1 MFIGTKSFMKI
12 RIGVIGCLGKMG
24 KTIISELIENDKV
37 GIAGAVART
46 HVGSDIG
53 SILSCNS
60 GIGVKITNSISDV
73 FRSSDVV
80 IDFTTKECMLE
91 CLIAATQFK
100 KPLVSGTT
108 GLGDVDLK
116 EYAAKAPILW
126 SANMSVGVNVLLKLV
141 KKAAELL
148 SDGYDVEI
156 WEMHH
161 NLKKDSPS
169 GTAIEL
175 GKTIADTLKM
185 DFHINNHLSSNSTI
199 REKNS
204 IGFAVSRGGGV
215 IGDHSVM
222 FVNSGE
228 RIELNHKAI
237 DRKIFASGAIQAAI
251 WLYENKR
258 KMPGLYSMQ
267 DVV

>member
-1 MFIGTKSFMKI
+1 MKI
-12 RIGVIGCLGKMG
+12 KVGVIGCLGRMG
-24 KTIISELIENDKV
+24 KEVISLLIANDNV
-37 GIAGAVART
+37 EIVSAVARANSQYI
-46 HVGSDIG
+46 GSDIG
-53 SILSCNS
+53 LVTGHNS
-60 GIGVKITNSISDV
+60 DIGVKITGSISDA
-73 FRSSDVV
+73 FKLSDVV

-91 CLIAATQFK
+91 CLEEAVKFK

-108 GLGDVDLK
+108 GIEGINLK

-126 SANMSVGVNVLLKLV
+126 SANMSIGLNVLLKLV

-148 SDGYDVEI
+148 SNEYDVEI

-175 GKTIADTLKM
+175 GKTIANAFGMEFRIHQD
-185 DFHINNHLSSNSTI
+185 NSTV

-215 IGDHSVM
+215 VGDHSVM

-237 DRKIFASGAIQAAI
+237 KRTIFAEGAIQAAI
-251 WLYENKR
+251 WIYNNK
-258 KMPGLYSMQ
+258 KETAGLYSMQ
-267 DVV
+267 DVI